1 MPNKVL
7 ALVTKKRLFYT
18 RLVPDDG
25 ARANVC
31 NIIILARHIAPGL
44 DEIIDVEYRYPFSC
58 VPSAPSY
65 RATIMYCAKTFRYL
79 CPSNMLIFRGHVCP
93 RISLS
98 LLFNRVILDGYN
110 DEYESRLDGRFSVI

>member
-1 MPNKVL
+1 MPNKVR

-65 RATIMYCAKTFRYL
+65 RATIMYCTFRYL
-79 CPSNMLIFRGHVCP
+79 CPSNMLIFRG
-93 RISLS
+93 RTLALASLS
-98 LLFNRVILDGYN
+98 LYRCYSTV
-110 DEYESRLDGRFSVI
+110 SS